1 MSNPQR
7 ILAPITFLLAFA
19 PAVAM
24 AQEWKDFT
32 SAECRCS
39 AQLPG
44 MPQQRSNS
52 LPSKFGPL
60 DQRMITLDV
69 PGTAFFALSYV
80 DFPKDAFTK
89 AKTDDILDDVRETS
103 VSNVKGS
110 KLRSET
116 KVTMNGFPGREIKID
131 SPGKM
136 VMHGRTYLV
145 KERLYQLIVVMPEA
159 REAAGDSKKFL
170 DSFKFQKP

>member
-1 MSNPQR
+1 MSNSLR
-7 ILAPITFLLAFA
+7 IRAPLMFLLTLA

-44 MPQQRSNS
+44 MPQQRSNTMQ
-52 LPSKFGPL
+52 SKFGTL
-60 DQRMITLDV
+60 DAKMIMLDV
-69 PGTAFFALSYV
+69 PGTAFFALFYV
-80 DFPKDAFTK
+80 DYPKDVITK
-89 AKTDDILDDVRETS
+89 DKPDEILNDVREAA
-103 VSNVKGS
+103 VANVKG

-116 KVTMNGFPGREIKID
+116 KITMNGFPGREVKID

-136 VMHGRTYLV
+136 VMHGRIYLV
-145 KERLYQLIVVMPEA
+145 KERLYQVIVVMPES
-159 REAAGDSKKFL
+159 RESAGESKKFL